1 MQALQEEG
9 LPIVEFPQSPQR
21 MVPATQRFYE
31 AVMNKTLTHDGDVRL
46 TRHMNNAVL
55 KTDNRGQR
63 LSKDARFSARK
74 IDLAVAAVMAF
85 DRAATPII
93 QEEQIEPG
101 FWAV

>member
-1 MQALQEEG
+1 
-9 LPIVEFPQSPQR
+9 
-21 MVPATQRFYE
+21 
-31 AVMNKTLTHDGDVRL
+31 
-46 TRHMNNAVL
+46 MNNAVL